1 MYEERKESFSVRS
14 LILQIL
20 FVVLTVFLLLWLFPT
35 KNYVKDYANDAFTEK
50 LQPLYN
56 QIYNQNITTMK
67 ETAINYFTNDRLPSK
82 VGESV
87 TITLKEMQD
96 KKLVLDLID
105 SNNKKCDVE
114 KSSVKVEKLDNEYL
128 MTVKLECSDASN
140 YIEVHL
146 GCYDYCKAS
155 GVCEKKETPVIKPT
169 NPTKPVISE
178 KKYQYEYEKITDGKW
193 GDFGEWSQWSKD
205 TITKT
210 EENKSTDTKENTSY
224 TTPTTNGNSNESKPT
239 TPPASNPPT
248 TSTNTDSKKPTQT
261 IDRITQEEYDD
272 EIESYLND
280 IMKIKP
286 NLKYVYEKRGQVF
299 YPYRTEEIKIAVG
312 KVSFGT
318 IYYYVEKFV
327 EGNQEKFKYYIDW
340 AGN

>member
-1 MYEERKESFSVRS
+1 MKKKMFIIIGLLVLVISV
-14 LILQIL
+14 
-20 FVVLTVFLLLWLFPT
+20 LLLISYIGNKKKIYNIETL
-35 KNYVKDYANDAFTEK
+35 NDAMEQNNIKETNTIAETKPEENDIPYNQVENVIQENTIDEKTETLRNNMEAKENTEK
-50 LQPLYN
+50 N
-56 QIYNQNITTMK
+56 NQNK
-67 ETAINYFTNDRLPSK
+67 NDK
-82 VGESV
+82 
-87 TITLKEMQD
+87 IQ
-96 KKLVLDLID
+96 
-105 SNNKKCDVE
+105 
-114 KSSVKVEKLDNEYL
+114 
-128 MTVKLECSDASN
+128 
-140 YIEVHL
+140 
-146 GCYDYCKAS
+146 
-155 GVCEKKETPVIKPT
+155 
-169 NPTKPVISE
+169 SE
-178 KKYQYEYEKITDGKW
+178 KG
-193 GDFGEWSQWSKD
+193 
-205 TITKT
+205 KT

>member
-1 MYEERKESFSVRS
+1 MEYIGNKKKISDIETLTDVMEQNNIKETNTIAEIKPEENEIPYNQVENVIQENTIDEKSETLRNNMETKE
-14 LILQIL
+14 
-20 FVVLTVFLLLWLFPT
+20 
-35 KNYVKDYANDAFTEK
+35 NTEK
-50 LQPLYN
+50 SN
-56 QIYNQNITTMK
+56 RNK
-67 ETAINYFTNDRLPSK
+67 NDK
-82 VGESV
+82 
-87 TITLKEMQD
+87 IQ
-96 KKLVLDLID
+96 
-105 SNNKKCDVE
+105 
-114 KSSVKVEKLDNEYL
+114 
-128 MTVKLECSDASN
+128 
-140 YIEVHL
+140 
-146 GCYDYCKAS
+146 
-155 GVCEKKETPVIKPT
+155 
-169 NPTKPVISE
+169 SE
-178 KKYQYEYEKITDGKW
+178 KG
-193 GDFGEWSQWSKD
+193 
-205 TITKT
+205 KT

-239 TPPASNPPT
+239 TPPASNQPT

>member
-1 MYEERKESFSVRS
+1 MKKKIFIIIGLLVLVISV
-14 LILQIL
+14 
-20 FVVLTVFLLLWLFPT
+20 LLLIRYIGKISDIETLTYVMEQNNIKETNTIAEIKPEENEIPYNQVENVIQENTIDEKSETLRNNMET
-35 KNYVKDYANDAFTEK
+35 KENTEK
-50 LQPLYN
+50 SN
-56 QIYNQNITTMK
+56 RNK
-67 ETAINYFTNDRLPSK
+67 NDK
-82 VGESV
+82 
-87 TITLKEMQD
+87 IQ
-96 KKLVLDLID
+96 
-105 SNNKKCDVE
+105 
-114 KSSVKVEKLDNEYL
+114 
-128 MTVKLECSDASN
+128 
-140 YIEVHL
+140 
-146 GCYDYCKAS
+146 
-155 GVCEKKETPVIKPT
+155 
-169 NPTKPVISE
+169 SE
-178 KKYQYEYEKITDGKW
+178 KG
-193 GDFGEWSQWSKD
+193 
-205 TITKT
+205 KT

-239 TPPASNPPT
+239 TPPASNQPT